1 MLMAIRDK
9 DALGENGTDLYV
21 SFLESD
27 STWTKPKHT
36 GQVLNSIGNESA
48 PFLAAD
54 DKTLFFSSDGHAG
67 YGSDD
72 IFMTRRL
79 DDTWTKWS
87 KPQNLGQNINTKESD
102 IFFTLPSNGDY
113 AYFSSGGKEAQAIGH
128 TRGGANSKLHAVVD
142 GKGRLVK
149 AMLTA
154 GQVSDAKIV
163 PELVA
168 GLRGVRIVGDKGY
181 DSQAIRQA
189 ACQSGSHSC
198 IPRRSGSK
206 EPAPF
211 RKGYY
216 RKRHH
221 VENFFQRIKRCRRI
235 STRYD
240 KLADVFFNSILLAA
254 SLDWIHSF

>member
-1 MLMAIRDK
+1 MTAMIYVLRCGCPWRALPAVFGPWQTVYSRWRLWCGMGVWSRALKSLARHQQGTLRFI
-9 DALGENGTDLYV
+9 DASHLKVHQDASGG
-21 SFLESD
+21 F
-27 STWTKPKHT
+27 
-36 GQVLNSIGNESA
+36 
-48 PFLAAD
+48 
-54 DKTLFFSSDGHAG
+54 
-67 YGSDD
+67 
-72 IFMTRRL
+72 
-79 DDTWTKWS
+79 
-87 KPQNLGQNINTKESD
+87 
-102 IFFTLPSNGDY
+102 
-113 AYFSSGGKEAQAIGH
+113 GGKETQAIGH

-154 GQVSDAKIV
+154 GQVSDAKIG

-189 ACQSGSHSC
+189 ACRSGSHSC
-198 IPRRSGSK
+198 IPRRSGGK

-211 RKGYY
+211 HKGYY

-240 KLADVFFNSILLAA
+240 KLADVFFNFILLAA